1 MKTLYV
7 RIVLTFALIA
17 LISGVIA
24 FLFSNLYYQIKLK
37 DYNEEKILEVAQEI
51 SFLYEHS
58 DDNMPVDEYL
68 NRIANMNFQL
78 YLVNQDMEGFR
89 FGDEFRS
96 YALDGAIIQ
105 SVLNGETYH
114 GISEFQ
120 SSLFVTGFFK
130 DDIKNSIGI
139 PIKVDGKIQALF
151 VRPNVEKQFGEMRIV
166 FSILLGLTFLI
177 SLALIAIFAGFLV
190 RPIKKLTKATKRIAG
205 GHYDIQLDR
214 NRRDEIGDLA
224 RDFERM
230 AISLKKLDDMRQEF
244 VSNVS
249 HEIQSPLTSI
259 RGFTKA
265 IRTKSVSAEQADQYL
280 EIIEKESGR
289 LSSLSKQ
296 LLMLSSLD
304 KEAKVLHK
312 ESFRLDEQIREIVLL
327 TEWEWNTKNLKLEL
341 DLPEIVV
348 KADRQLLQQVW
359 TNLLINSIKFT
370 AEAGT
375 IFISA
380 AIDDQILVTFR
391 DTGTGIPEEELPYI
405 FDRFYMADK
414 SRNRAQA
421 GSGLGLSVVK
431 KIIDLHEGEIEV
443 TSKLEEGTEFITR
456 LPWRE

>member
-37 DYNEEKILEVAQEI
+37 DFNEEKILAVAEEI
-51 SFLYEHS
+51 SFLYEHA
-58 DDNMPVDEYL
+58 DDNMPVDKYL
-68 NRIANMNFQL
+68 KRVANMNFQL
-78 YLVNQDMEGFR
+78 YLVNQEMEGVQ
-89 FGDEFRS
+89 FGDEFRN
-96 YALDGAIIQ
+96 YDIEEEVIQ

-130 DDIKNSIGI
+130 DDIKNSIGV
-139 PIKVDGKIQALF
+139 PMEVDGEIQALF
-151 VRPNVEKQFGEMRIV
+151 MRPNVEKQFGEMRIV

-190 RPIKKLTKATKRIAG
+190 RPIKKLTKATRRIAG
-205 GHYDIQLDR
+205 GHYDIQLDH
-214 NRRDEIGDLA
+214 NRKDEIGDLA
-224 RDFERM
+224 YDFQRM
-230 AISLKKLDDMRQEF
+230 AVSLKKLDDMRQEF

-265 IRTKSVSAEQADQYL
+265 IRTKSISAEQADQYL

-296 LLMLSSLD
+296 LLLLSSLD
-304 KEAKVLHK
+304 KEAKAIHK
-312 ESFRLDEQIREIVLL
+312 EPFRLDEQIREVVLL
-327 TEWEWNTKNLKLEL
+327 TEWEWNKKKLKLEL
-341 DLPEIVV
+341 DLPEMVI
-348 KADRQLLQQVW
+348 KADRQLFQQVW
-359 TNLLINSIKFT
+359 TNLLTNSIKFT
-370 AEAGT
+370 GEAGV
-375 IFISA
+375 ISISA
-380 AIDDQILVTFR
+380 VIDDQIVVMLR
-391 DTGTGIPEEELPYI
+391 DTGKGMTEEELLHI

-414 SRNRAQA
+414 SRNRTQS

-431 KIIDLHEGEIEV
+431 KIIDLHEGKIEV
-443 TSKLEEGTEFITR
+443 KSKHEEGTKFIIR
-456 LPWRE
+456 IPWE

>member
-1 MKTLYV
+1 MRTLYV

-58 DDNMPVDEYL
+58 NGAMPVDNYL

-78 YLVNQDMEGFR
+78 YLVNQEMEGFR

-96 YALDGAIIQ
+96 YELDAKVIQ
-105 SVLNGETYH
+105 SVLNGEIYH

-130 DDIKNSIGI
+130 DDIKNSIGV
-139 PIKVDGKIQALF
+139 PIVVEGQNQALF

-190 RPIKKLTKATKRIAG
+190 RPIKKLTKATRRIAG
-205 GHYDIQLDR
+205 GHYDIQLDH
-214 NRRDEIGDLA
+214 NRKDEIGDLA
-224 RDFERM
+224 RDFQRM
-230 AISLKKLDDMRQEF
+230 AVSLKKLDDMRQEF

-265 IRTKSVSAEQADQYL
+265 IRTKSVPAEQADQYL

-304 KEAKVLHK
+304 KEAKAVDK
-312 ESFRLDEQIREIVLL
+312 ELFRLDEQIREVVLL
-327 TEWEWNTKNLKLEL
+327 TEWEWSKNKLKMDL

-348 KADRQLLQQVW
+348 KADRQLFQQVW
-359 TNLLINSIKFT
+359 TNLLTNSIKFT
-370 AEAGT
+370 EEAGT
-375 IFISA
+375 ISISA
-380 AIDDQILVTFR
+380 TIDEQIVVTLR

-414 SRNRAQA
+414 SRNRTQS

-431 KIIDLHEGEIEV
+431 KVIDLHEGEIKV
-443 TSKLEEGTEFITR
+443 TSKLGEGTEFMIR
-456 LPWRE
+456 LPWE

>member
-1 MKTLYV
+1 MRTLYV
-7 RIVLTFALIA
+7 RIVLTFAFIA
-17 LISGVIA
+17 FISGVIA

-58 DDNMPVDEYL
+58 NGSMPVDNYL

-78 YLVNQDMEGFR
+78 YLVNQEMEGFR

-96 YALDGAIIQ
+96 YELDAKVIQ
-105 SVLNGETYH
+105 SVLNGEIYH

-130 DDIKNSIGI
+130 DDIKNSIGV
-139 PIKVDGKIQALF
+139 PIVVKGQNQALF

-190 RPIKKLTKATKRIAG
+190 RPIKKLTKATRRIAG
-205 GHYDIQLDR
+205 GHYDIQLDH
-214 NRRDEIGDLA
+214 NRKDEIGDLA
-224 RDFERM
+224 RDFQRM
-230 AISLKKLDDMRQEF
+230 AVSLKKLDDMRQEF

-265 IRTKSVSAEQADQYL
+265 IRTKSVPAEQADQYL

-304 KEAKVLHK
+304 KEAKAVDK
-312 ESFRLDEQIREIVLL
+312 ELFRLDEQIREVVLL
-327 TEWEWNTKNLKLEL
+327 TEWEWSKNKLKMDL

-348 KADRQLLQQVW
+348 KADRQLFQQVW
-359 TNLLINSIKFT
+359 TNLLTNSIKFT
-370 AEAGT
+370 EEAGT
-375 IFISA
+375 ISISA
-380 AIDDQILVTFR
+380 TIDEQIVVTLR

-414 SRNRAQA
+414 SRNRTQS

-431 KIIDLHEGEIEV
+431 KVIDLHEGEIKV
-443 TSKLEEGTEFITR
+443 TSKLGEGTEFMIR
-456 LPWRE
+456 LPWE